1 MAGTWADGQIVQ
13 NDARH
18 ALCAIDCHGH
28 GFRNKLKRNALFADV
43 SGASNWITHSSYR
56 RVIPVASWQKGF
68 ESMGQ
73 RRVVRMTQKSRP
85 NVAPERSCFLEPGTW
100 GRGGE
105 SDSNRRYC
113 PGRLARHL
121 LPRVTS
127 CTALAAHRMCWPHVM
142 APEGMLISQ
151 EAATPMHLGRWTSLW
166 AFRRNHWLQSATK
179 VSFLAARAIAKVARP
194 GSRKSRSGRP

>member
-100 GRGGE
+100 GTRRGVRFKQALLSGASCSAPVATCYE
-105 SDSNRRYC
+105 LHRIGGPSNV
-113 PGRLARHL
+113 LATRHG
-121 LPRVTS
+121 T
-127 CTALAAHRMCWPHVM
+127 
-142 APEGMLISQ
+142 
-151 EAATPMHLGRWTSLW
+151 
-166 AFRRNHWLQSATK
+166 
-179 VSFLAARAIAKVARP
+179 
-194 GSRKSRSGRP
+194 